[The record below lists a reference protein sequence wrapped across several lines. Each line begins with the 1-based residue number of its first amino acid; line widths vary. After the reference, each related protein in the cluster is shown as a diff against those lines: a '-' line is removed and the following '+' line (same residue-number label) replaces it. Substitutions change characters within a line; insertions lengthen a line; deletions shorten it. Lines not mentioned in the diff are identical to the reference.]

1 MRNFAR
7 ILALL
12 YAVVVGLAALWAW
25 YTDVTLLHA
34 VREHM
39 LPDLLLAFVSLPTS
53 YTTESL
59 YEQFPTFFSAPF
71 VQLTWLTV
79 CGAFQAAML
88 YLLSVRVPRSRR
100 AA

>member
-12 YAVVVGLAALWAW
+12 YAVIVGVTALWAW

-34 VREHM
+34 GREHM
-39 LPDLLLAFVSLPTS
+39 LPNLLLAFVSLPTS
-53 YTTESL
+53 YTTDPL

-71 VQLTWLTV
+71 VQLTWLTF
-79 CGAFQAAML
+79 CSAFQAAVL
-88 YLLSVRVPRSRR
+88 YLLSVRVPRARGV
-100 AA
+100 A

>member
-12 YAVVVGLAALWAW
+12 YAVVVGVAALWAW

-53 YTTESL
+53 YTTGPL

-71 VQLTWLTV
+71 VQLAWLTF
-79 CGAFQAAML
+79 CGAFQAAVL
-88 YLLSVRVPRSRR
+88 YLLSVRVPRARGV
-100 AA
+100 A